1 MFLDVNISGNFTR
14 IYVENAILI
23 CHGLPA
29 EPGSVVEKSYDKLAK
44 YLARY
49 FTPVIFDFSGC
60 GLSRKEFRLQKWVE
74 DLINIAGS
82 FSHVDIVAF
91 SMGGVPAVY
100 AAANLRNV
108 RSVSLVATPC
118 CFEVLSEKI
127 LREVHANAKTRGTLR
142 VGDFGSFVLGL
153 KEDMMEFEPL
163 KWIENVKNVMFIHGT
178 GDNIVPSE
186 SSEKMFRF
194 AKSPKKLLKV
204 INGGHKLRQ
213 EKAVID
219 KIIEWI
225 TGEKKKESVEEITL

>member
-1 MFLDVNISGNFTR
+1 MFLDINISGNFAR
-14 IYVENAILI
+14 IYVENTVLL

-29 EPGSVVEKSYDKLAK
+29 EPGSVVEKGYDKLAR
-44 YLARY
+44 YFARY

-60 GLSRKEFRLQKWVE
+60 GLSRKEFSLRRWVE

-100 AAANLRNV
+100 TAANLRNV
-108 RSVSLVATPC
+108 RSVTLVATPC
-118 CFEVLSEKI
+118 CFDVLSLKI
-127 LREVHANAKTRGTLR
+127 LQEVHANAKTRGTLR
-142 VGDFGSFVLGL
+142 VGDFSSFVMGL

-163 KWIENVKNVMFIHGT
+163 RWIEKVKNVLLVHGT
-178 GDNIVPSE
+178 KDDVVPLE
-186 SSEKMFRF
+186 SSEKLFRF

-204 INGGHKLRQ
+204 IGGGHKLRQ
-213 EKAVID
+213 EKAVVD

-225 TGEKKKESVEEITL
+225 TGEKKKESVEIIP